1 MEVARIN
8 SLEFPTEEKTDA
20 FIANREKKGGKVTNP
35 YATIQMSIRTGPTS
49 MMSIFVFPNE
59 EAAEAALKHREIMIK
74 KTQSEFRFKE
84 EWYLEGEFLQLYQN
98 HMARKF
104 KPE

>member
-20 FIANREKKGGKVTNP
+20 FIANREEKGGKVTNP

-49 MMSIFVFPNE
+49 MM
-59 EAAEAALKHREIMIK
+59 
-74 KTQSEFRFKE
+74 
-84 EWYLEGEFLQLYQN
+84 
-98 HMARKF
+98 
-104 KPE
+104 

>member
-1 MEVARIN
+1 
-8 SLEFPTEEKTDA
+8 
-20 FIANREKKGGKVTNP
+20 
-35 YATIQMSIRTGPTS
+35 

-74 KTQSEFRFKE
+74 TAQSEYQFKE

-98 HMARKF
+98 HMARKL
-104 KPE
+104 

>member
-59 EAAEAALKHREIMIK
+59 EAAEAALEHREIMIK
-74 KTQSEFRFKE
+74 KAQSEFKFKE

-98 HMARKF
+98 HMARKL